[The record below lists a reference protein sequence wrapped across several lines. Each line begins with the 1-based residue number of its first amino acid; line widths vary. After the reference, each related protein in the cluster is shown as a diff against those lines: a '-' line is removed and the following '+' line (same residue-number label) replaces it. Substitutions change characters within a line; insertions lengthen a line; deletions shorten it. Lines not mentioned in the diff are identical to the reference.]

1 MHRLVL
7 IFLYCLSQLQMEIE
21 TLTKNQPEFFG
32 DKILE
37 RSGGKKKNNLKQADQ
52 IVRLIFWYGNS
63 CFSIEILTDVCF
75 PFKRKETQH
84 CRSLS
89 FKLSRIRFL
98 PPLKVIATVNSLT
111 SLSFPKIY
119 IL

>member
-52 IVRLIFWYGNS
+52 IVRLIF
-63 CFSIEILTDVCF
+63 
-75 PFKRKETQH
+75 
-84 CRSLS
+84 
-89 FKLSRIRFL
+89 
-98 PPLKVIATVNSLT
+98 
-111 SLSFPKIY
+111 
-119 IL
+119 